1 MKTIY
6 VNINK
11 VNGKVQYLTSIL
23 PSVNENKLPEI
34 PSNTILCKTL
44 TGTGATYSEIK
55 ALRNSIIIEPNVPP
69 ITGKCSQAKHKSDN
83 MFGVHEGVSVEKIA
97 RYILKSVRS
106 KKHIKILTTPES
118 YIKVKH
124 AFESV
129 DMDIYFACFLLFD
142 ECHKLVKDVDFRP
155 DIALPIDDFFM
166 FREKAFVS
174 ATPIIP
180 KDKRFEE
187 QEFKII
193 KVCPTFDYKNLIN
206 LIPTNNVLE
215 TVKRILPTVKSTQNT
230 ERSICFFINS
240 TDIIYQC
247 ITKLGIEDDSMVFC
261 ADKSVDKLKGYGF
274 KHASSKWNPSLM
286 KRYNFF
292 TSRFNAAFDA
302 ELEEKPDI
310 IFISEVYFAEYSMV
324 DPNIDAVQAIGRFR
338 NGISSVTHI
347 FNTNNN
353 LPVRNEEGIREYI
366 SGSRAA
372 YMTLKNIYDVANSIE
387 SRRAYLD
394 ALNILPYKKLLGRD
408 GKEDA
413 FSIEN
418 YVDEALLKS
427 AYNNVEAVVNKY
439 EDSQFIP
446 QLSSNPNEFYYLF
459 GEYERLKLTNKVS
472 SIKDKRKEIVKQL
485 TNLEGELLSD
495 MLMEYKKDLKAAD
508 PFIFD
513 AFETVGKEVIEQN
526 NYSYKKINE
535 AMILKRYREQ
545 VNGTTFLSL
554 VYNSFQVGKKYPNEF
569 IKAELTRLY
578 EQVDISPM
586 KHITAQSIK
595 RFFKKDNTFIY
606 KKGKSIRAMLLKERK
621 I

>member
-1 MKTIY
+1 METIY

-11 VNGKVQYLTSIL
+11 VDDKVQYLTTIL
-23 PSVNENKLPEI
+23 PSVSGNKLPEI

-44 TGTGATYSEIK
+44 TGAGATYSEIR
-55 ALRNSIIIEPNVPP
+55 ASRNSIIIEPNVPP
-69 ITGKCSQAKHKSDN
+69 ITGKCSQAKHKNDN
-83 MFGVHEGVSVEKIA
+83 LFGVHEGVSVERIV
-97 RYILKSVRS
+97 RYILMSIRN
-106 KKHIKILTTPES
+106 KKYIKILTTPES
-118 YIKVKH
+118 YIKVKN

-129 DMDIYFACFLLFD
+129 DMDIYFTCFLLFD
-142 ECHKLVKDVDFRP
+142 ECHKIVKDVDYRP

-166 FREKAFVS
+166 FQEKALVS

-180 KDKRFEE
+180 EDKRFEE
-187 QEFKII
+187 QDFKII
-193 KVCPTFDYKNLIN
+193 KVCPTFDYKHPIN

-215 TVKRILPTVKSTQNT
+215 TVKRILPVVKGKQDTT
-230 ERSICFFINS
+230 RSICFFINS
-240 TDIIYQC
+240 TDMIYQC
-247 ITKLGIEDDSMVFC
+247 ITKLGIEDNSMVFC
-261 ADKSVDKLKGYGF
+261 ADKSVDKLKEYGF
-274 KHASSKWNPSLM
+274 KHTSSKWDASLM

-302 ELEEKPDI
+302 ELEERPDI

-372 YMTLKNIYDVANSIE
+372 YMTLKKIYDVANSIE

-394 ALNILPYKKLLGRD
+394 ALNILPYKKLLRRD

-427 AYNNVEAVVNKY
+427 TYNNVEAVVNKY

-446 QLSSNPNEFYYLF
+446 QLPGNLNEFYYPF
-459 GEYERLKLTNKVS
+459 GEYERLKLINKAS
-472 SIKDKRKEIVKQL
+472 SIKDKRKEIVNQL
-485 TNLEGELLSD
+485 ANLEGVFHSD
-495 MLMEYKKDLKAAD
+495 MLMEYKEDLKAAD
-508 PFIFD
+508 PFIFE
-513 AFETVGKEVIEQN
+513 AFEVVGKEVIEQN

-545 VNGTTFLSL
+545 VNGTAFLSL
-554 VYNSFQVGKKYPNEF
+554 VYNSFQIGQKYPNEF
-569 IKAELTRLY
+569 IKAELIRLY

-595 RFFKKDNTFIY
+595 KFFEIDDTFIY
-606 KKGKSIRAMLLKERK
+606 RKGKSIRAMLLKERK

>member
-11 VNGKVQYLTSIL
+11 VNGKVQRLTDIL
-23 PSVNENKLPEI
+23 PLVNENRLPEI

-55 ALRNSIIIEPNVPP
+55 ASRNSIIIEPNVPP
-69 ITGKCSQAKHKSDN
+69 ITGKCSQIKHAADN
-83 MFGVHEGVSVEKIA
+83 LFGVHEGVSVEKIA
-97 RYILKSVRS
+97 RYILKSVRN
-106 KKHIKILTTPES
+106 KRYIKILTTPES
-118 YIKVKH
+118 YMKVKE
-124 AFESV
+124 AFENA
-129 DMDIYFACFLLFD
+129 DMDIYFTCFLLFD

-166 FREKAFVS
+166 FQEKAFVS

-180 KDKRFEE
+180 KDMRFKE
-187 QEFKII
+187 QGFKMI
-193 KVCPTFDYKNLIN
+193 KVCPTFDYKHSIN
-206 LIPTNNVLE
+206 LIPTNNMLE
-215 TVKRILPTVKSTQNT
+215 TVKRMLPTVINSQDT

-247 ITKLGIEDDSMVFC
+247 ITKLGIEDNSMVFC

-274 KHASSKWNPSLM
+274 NHASSKWDASM
-286 KRYNFF
+286 MRRYNFY

-338 NGISSVTHI
+338 NGISSITHI
-347 FNTNNN
+347 FNTNND
-353 LPVRNEEGIREYI
+353 LPIRNEEGIREYVDGCK
-366 SGSRAA
+366 SA
-372 YMTLKNIYDVANSIE
+372 YTTLRKIYEVANSIE

-394 ALNILPYKKLLGRD
+394 ALNILPYNKLLGRD
-408 GKEDA
+408 GQENA

-427 AYNNVEAVVNKY
+427 TYNNVEAVVNKY
-439 EDSQFIP
+439 KDSQFIP
-446 QLSSNPNEFYYLF
+446 QLPSNPNEYNYPF
-459 GEYERLKLTNKVS
+459 GEYEQFKLISKVG
-472 SIKDKRKEIVKQL
+472 SIKDKRKEIVEQL
-485 TNLEGELLSD
+485 TNLEGTFLSD

-508 PFIFD
+508 SFIVE
-513 AFETVGKEVIEQN
+513 AYETVGKEVIELN

-545 VNGTTFLSL
+545 FTGTTFLTL
-554 VYNSFQVGKKYPNEF
+554 VHNSFQVGRKYPNEF

-586 KHITAQSIK
+586 KHITARSIK
-595 RFFKKDNTFIY
+595 EFFEVGDTFIY
-606 KKGKSIRAMLLKERK
+606 KGGKSIRATLLKER
-621 I
+621 II